1 MFSIFSNSLLKMSNF
16 SLCSGFPGKEP
27 SSKCRRQKRKEIAT
41 HSSILA
47 WRISWTE
54 EPGRLQSMGHKDSDR
69 IERLTFS
76 LSLFIHSSLKFFD
89 HLYNHYL
96 KLFFGRLP
104 TTTSPFFDALSCSF
118 VWNLFLCC
126 FTLPNVLFIDL

>member
-16 SLCSGFPGKEP
+16 SLCSGFPGGASGKEP

-69 IERLTFS
+69 IERLTFL

-89 HLYNHYL
+89 HFTIITLNFSL
-96 KLFFGRLP
+96 VDCLP
-104 TTTSPFFDALSCSF
+104 PLQ
-118 VWNLFLCC
+118 LFLMLYLVPSFGICSSLLH
-126 FTLPNVLFIDL
+126 FA